1 MLGSQ
6 ILFKN
11 IFSDC
16 DAGVRV
22 GRGEQDNEKSL
33 CARWVPTSF
42 SAMENSYWC
51 HIFISFTFAGD
62 ENGKR
67 EEDLEEEIKDVKERF
82 RDAEVRTASASI
94 IEDAEL

>member
-1 MLGSQ
+1 MLESELG
-6 ILFKN
+6 
-11 IFSDC
+11 
-16 DAGVRV
+16 GV
-22 GRGEQDNEKSL
+22 NKTMKSL
-33 CARWVPTSF
+33 SVQGGFLHFF
-42 SAMENSYWC
+42 SAIENSYWC
-51 HIFISFTFAGD
+51 RIFISFTFAGD